1 MSSTNGTRSQRR
13 TLIVDSKMQKAF
25 VVDVALVP
33 ATAMAVTTLI
43 VALFCQRL
51 GEEAD
56 TFDIGLTSLVPLFIS
71 VVCFVMA
78 SGFAIVFQAIKMSNR
93 VAGPQINIKRVIN
106 QVIAGDPNVRVR
118 LRKGDFM
125 ISAADDINRL
135 IDHFTGATTPNQA
148 GANHRAAVPQPD
160 PNLEEVP
167 AAMSATDA
175 AGNPGETV
183 GASR

>member
-1 MSSTNGTRSQRR
+1 MSSTQGTRSQRR

-33 ATAMAVTTLI
+33 ALAMAVTTLI

-56 TFDIGLTSLVPLFIS
+56 SFDVGLTSLVPLFIS

-106 QVIAGDPNVRVR
+106 SVISGDHDVRVR
-118 LRKGDFM
+118 LRRGDFM
-125 ISAADDINRL
+125 MSAADDINRL
-135 IDHFTGATTPNQA
+135 IDHFTGGTTPNQA
-148 GANHRAAVPQPD
+148 GANHRAVVAQPD
-160 PNLEEVP
+160 PNVEAVAP
-167 AAMSATDA
+167 AITSS
-175 AGNPGETV
+175 NPSETV
-183 GASR
+183 GSAR

>member
-1 MSSTNGTRSQRR
+1 MTSTNGARTQRR
-13 TLIVDSKMQKAF
+13 ILIVDSKLQKAF

-33 ATAMAVTTLI
+33 ALAMGITTLI

-51 GEEAD
+51 SEEAD

-93 VAGPQINIKRVIN
+93 VAGPQINIKRTIN
-106 QVIAGDPNVRVR
+106 QVIAGDQGARVR

-125 ISAADDINRL
+125 MVAADDINRL

-148 GANHRAAVPQPD
+148 GANHRAVVPQADPALEAVPAPSA
-160 PNLEEVP
+160 P
-167 AAMSATDA
+167 ATET
-175 AGNPGETV
+175 AGSP
-183 GASR
+183 R